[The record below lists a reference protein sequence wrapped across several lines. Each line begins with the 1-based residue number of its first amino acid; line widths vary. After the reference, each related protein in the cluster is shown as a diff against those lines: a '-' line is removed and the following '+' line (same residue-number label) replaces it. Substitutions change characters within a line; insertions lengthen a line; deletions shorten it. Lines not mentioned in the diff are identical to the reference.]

1 MGQIRNL
8 CWEKSCMPCFCSTTS
23 DAKEESF
30 QGSSRTLMRKSS
42 GGSDLKR
49 KQNKSRS
56 IKGGNRPSIVL
67 SNDADMSTNLL
78 KATSCSDVNKCS
90 QMLDSSTHKAASSSV
105 LKDSKFPEPQSG
117 GGESEGIS
125 AMKVCTYNY
134 CSIHGHRHSDLS
146 PSNSFASMRRR
157 MSKTEKSTK
166 MESQSFHR
174 AKRSSNT
181 KKGMK
186 PAKTN
191 CLKDP
196 AVVEPPQ
203 KRRAIRKMAAPKD
216 ELNGEGTHRRH
227 YEDSS
232 NSESVDENL
241 HLYLKEK
248 LQLSEFSK
256 AERSVLEPCLLR
268 DKSKEGIV
276 ASNSHKYVL
285 PVDHPEHT
293 NIILQK
299 VGDPGECDMLPFDDI
314 ACTCHEEIPMGGRIH
329 QDVNEDGIS
338 SLNFDVY
345 KSGSKLNTSE
355 ATPSTSVAKK
365 PIDKSRSLTTKT
377 FVESRAI
384 NDMISPAS
392 LSEQLDEHTANCKE
406 KNADPVQDRQFPMT
420 DSEPDCNNPVGEKT
434 QMEKQKHMG
443 LWNLIYQHMV
453 SGIASDDE
461 KQPLLKKM
469 DKEEQGEDSNTLP
482 AMNNSDS
489 CSDFCGVG
497 QGMEVYDHDR
507 GSHNIQLYLHNA
519 IKLVKEAFDIIL
531 SEIPDHSSDDQ
542 SIAYNSDS
550 DKGEKNH
557 GASGELRMLA
567 FSDSGKESMVQDL
580 EEMRHKEYNINGPKR
595 KEAQSNMVSKSKQQQ
610 PKSWSNLRKIIILKR
625 FVKALEKVRNFNP
638 WKSPH
643 LPVQPGREADK
654 IHLRHQTMED
664 RKTSEEGM
672 LDCALQHVISKLAP
686 AQKRKVAL
694 LFQAFETVNPLLEP
708 GTSPRSNVAASSLAS
723 PVQTA
728 TASSYEKG
736 SRKGKETNSGISLHK
751 SSRPD
756 IIYKD
761 DQDQVSDSCTA
772 KEGIPKSCSE
782 LNEPSSK
789 SGSTHNAPS
798 ILTSE
803 FTSISLKEHFG
814 ALNPDNSYHNY
825 IAKDDDPDSISYRF
839 VERGEATQTERVES
853 SKTATAED
861 QNTLARIELIL
872 VQIEQRMLRVEQD
885 ISQMDAL
892 FQQIVSL
899 LTSPAPQ

>member
-1 MGQIRNL
+1 M
-8 CWEKSCMPCFCSTTS
+8 
-23 DAKEESF
+23 

-174 AKRSSNT
+174 ANVPVTTRKEEASQNELSQRPGSCRT
-181 KKGMK
+181 
-186 PAKTN
+186 
-191 CLKDP
+191 
-196 AVVEPPQ
+196 PPQ
-203 KRRAIRKMAAPKD
+203 RGEQQKMAAPKD

-268 DKSKEGIV
+268 DK
-276 ASNSHKYVL
+276 N
-285 PVDHPEHT
+285 
-293 NIILQK
+293 
-299 VGDPGECDMLPFDDI
+299 
-314 ACTCHEEIPMGGRIH
+314 
-329 QDVNEDGIS
+329 
-338 SLNFDVY
+338 
-345 KSGSKLNTSE
+345 
-355 ATPSTSVAKK
+355 
-365 PIDKSRSLTTKT
+365 
-377 FVESRAI
+377 
-384 NDMISPAS
+384 
-392 LSEQLDEHTANCKE
+392 
-406 KNADPVQDRQFPMT
+406 PVQDRQFPMT
-420 DSEPDCNNPVGEKT
+420 DSEPDCNNPVERKPNGKAET
-434 QMEKQKHMG
+434 YG

-453 SGIASDDE
+453 SCIASDDE
-461 KQPLLKKM
+461 NQPLLKKM

-482 AMNNSDS
+482 AMNNSYS

-497 QGMEVYDHDR
+497 QAWRCMITIEA
-507 GSHNIQLYLHNA
+507 A
-519 IKLVKEAFDIIL
+519 IIFTLPSMPL
-531 SEIPDHSSDDQ
+531 
-542 SIAYNSDS
+542 NCDS

-595 KEAQSNMVSKSKQQQ
+595 KEAQSNM
-610 PKSWSNLRKIIILKR
+610 
-625 FVKALEKVRNFNP
+625 VRNFNP

-708 GTSPRSNVAASSLAS
+708 GTSPRSNVTASSLAS

-728 TASSYEKG
+728 SASSYEK
-736 SRKGKETNSGISLHK
+736 
-751 SSRPD
+751 
-756 IIYKD
+756 
-761 DQDQVSDSCTA
+761 DQVSDSCTA